1 VTATVLAFFYRLE
14 DDVAGRTNKGNGAA
28 FSSGAMMLLLRA
40 RAGCRAASPQL
51 ARSLV
56 SRAPRQA
63 LTGGQKD
70 IDAAVSRVS
79 GEIGIHQL
87 EPNELA
93 RLRADR
99 EAQREIKNFTINFGP
114 QHPAAHGVL
123 RLVLEL
129 DGEVIERA
137 DPHIGL
143 LHRGTEKLVEHK
155 TYLQALP
162 YFDRLD
168 YVSMMAQEQ
177 CYSLA
182 VEKLLKI
189 EAPPRAKYIR
199 TMYAEITRI
208 LNHLLAVSCHAMDVG
223 ALTPFL
229 WAFEEREK
237 LMEFYERASGAR
249 LHSAYVRPGGVATDI
264 PIGLMDDVY
273 AFCKA
278 FISRI
283 DEMEEMLTGNRI
295 WKQRLVDIGIVT
307 GPEALEWGFSG
318 AMLRGS
324 GVSWDIRKAQP
335 YDAYGEVDFKVPVGL
350 NGDCFDRYLVR
361 VQEMRESVSI
371 IVQCLN
377 QMPEG
382 EIKVDDRKI
391 SPPSRENMKQSMEAL
406 IHHFKLYSEGYAVP
420 AGETYTAVEAPKGE
434 FGVYLVSN
442 GTNRP
447 YRCHMRAPGF
457 AHLAGINFMSQG
469 HMVADAVTILGT
481 QDIVFGTFLFGQV
494 DKYSRFFRVS
504 FGQQQPRKHDIF
516 RDVDLSL

>member
-1 VTATVLAFFYRLE
+1 
-14 DDVAGRTNKGNGAA
+14 
-28 FSSGAMMLLLRA
+28 MRA
-40 RAGCRAASPQL
+40 VVGP
-51 ARSLV
+51 
-56 SRAPRQA
+56 PPPA
-63 LTGGQKD
+63 L
-70 IDAAVSRVS
+70 
-79 GEIGIHQL
+79 
-87 EPNELA
+87 
-93 RLRADR
+93 
-99 EAQREIKNFTINFGP
+99 GP
-114 QHPAAHGVL
+114 PLQ
-123 RLVLEL
+123 
-129 DGEVIERA
+129 
-137 DPHIGL
+137 GL

-155 TYLQALP
+155 TWLQALP

-168 YVSMMAQEQ
+168 YVSMMCQEQ

-249 LHSAYVRPGGVATDI
+249 LHSAYIRPGGVATDI
-264 PIGLMDDVY
+264 PIGLMDDIY
-273 AFCKA
+273 TFCQQ
-278 FISRI
+278 FVSRV

-295 WKQRLVDIGIVT
+295 WKQRLVDIGVVT
-307 GPEALEWGFSG
+307 GAEALEWGFTG

-324 GVSWDIRKAQP
+324 GVNFDLRKAQP
-335 YDAYGEVDFKVPVGL
+335 YDAYADVDFKIPVGV
-350 NGDCFDRYLVR
+350 NGDCYDRYMVR
-361 VQEMRESVSI
+361 VQEMRESLSI
-371 IVQCLN
+371 IVQCMN

-406 IHHFKLYSEGYAVP
+406 IHHFKLYSEGYSVP

-434 FGVYLVSN
+434 FGVYLISN

-457 AHLAGINFMSQG
+457 AHLAGLNFMSKG

-481 QDIVFGTFLFGQV
+481 QGASTVPAACRAPLVPASPLLMF
-494 DKYSRFFRVS
+494 
-504 FGQQQPRKHDIF
+504 
-516 RDVDLSL
+516 